1 MLKIAFLLIGPA
13 AFRPLWRLV
22 LVLGLG
28 VIALAGLVAW
38 GAVDGNARFSHQLFG
53 SVFLVI
59 ALFHLLAVMNA
70 PDRGELVHRLWRLG
84 LPLAV
89 AAALLAPPSL
99 RGDWVA
105 SLVLAGALVV
115 DGTIRLGIALVV
127 HVPGWRRNTL
137 VALAQLAGAAG
148 LFWQW
153 PLTPAGNISLA
164 LALSLLLSG
173 WVLVRM
179 GLHLRRLDDR
189 TSILRS
195 TLYSTRNWHAHAPS
209 LDGTDPPRSP
219 DQRPLIMYNWT
230 PSGAPNVTLRLPVID
245 RYFAVPDADGGMSS
259 GHVSLELG
267 ADFYVSYYPNEEIER
282 SSSNFINTMSGE
294 PSHDMEGSFVPSF
307 AFEVDDWR
315 APNRQFLLRR
325 FSERRLRAYWDS
337 FRQDKTYSLVNRNCA
352 VAVGPG
358 LEAAMEGVWAGPRP
372 WLRLARLMVDPGLW
386 LAALI
391 RGRADFLTWTPGFVV
406 DYMGELNRV
415 LDQCE
420 QGLALRAPWPAAPGM
435 VGQDFPPVCDEA

>member
-13 AFRPLWRLV
+13 AFRPHGWAVSLLGGLV
-22 LVLGLG
+22 V
-28 VIALAGLVAW
+28 ALAALVAW
-38 GAVDGNARFSHQLFG
+38 DALDGVAYVSHQAFG
-53 SVFLVI
+53 SVFLAI
-59 ALFHLLAVMNA
+59 ALFHVLAVTNA
-70 PDRGELVHRLWRLG
+70 PDRGELVQRLWRLG

-99 RGDWVA
+99 HGDWIASVIVA
-105 SLVLAGALVV
+105 VALVI
-115 DGTIRLGIALVV
+115 DGVIRLGIALVV

-153 PLTPAGNISLA
+153 PLAPAGNIALV
-164 LALSLLLSG
+164 LALSLSLSG

-179 GLHLRRLDDR
+179 GGHLRRLDGK

-195 TLYSTRNWHAHAPS
+195 NLYSARGWHVHAPS
-209 LDGTDPPRSP
+209 FDDADPPRSP
-219 DQRPLIMYNWT
+219 DQRPLIMYNWM
-230 PSGAPNVTLRLPVID
+230 PSGAPNVTMRLPVID
-245 RYFAVPDADGGMSS
+245 RYFAVPDVDGGMSS

-267 ADFYVSYYPNEEIER
+267 ADFYISYYPNEEIER

-294 PSHDMEGSFVPSF
+294 PTHNMEGSFVPSF
-307 AFEVDDWR
+307 AFEVEDWR
-315 APNRQFLLRR
+315 APNRRFLLRR

-358 LEAAMEGVWAGPRP
+358 LEAAMEGVWAGSRP
-372 WLRLARLMVDPGLW
+372 FLRLARLTVDPGLW

-391 RGRADFLTWTPGFVV
+391 RGRAEFLTWTPGFVV
-406 DYMGELNRV
+406 DYMGELNRMM
-415 LDQCE
+415 DQCE
-420 QGLALRAPWPAAPGM
+420 QGVGLRNAFSGAPGM
-435 VGQDFPPVCDEA
+435 VGQDFPPICDEA